1 MIFRE
6 AETLKSLKHKNIV
19 QVYNSFTMLS
29 MKVVFIME
37 YCAGGELLEY
47 LENYG
52 TMNEKQAKDIFW

>member
-6 AETLKSLKHKNIV
+6 AETLKALKHNHIV

-37 YCAGGELLEY
+37 YCSGGELL
-47 LENYG
+47 
-52 TMNEKQAKDIFW
+52 